1 MTGSPAPAGQEA
13 APAAGLRFRRS
24 DLFRKFIAWLF
35 LVDSW
40 IIRWPDNRDHGRDR
54 RSIRFAEI
62 GAGTEQR
69 RCRDLRRFGWRRC
82 RLGGRC
88 RRWLGG
94 CRGRSIVLRRRW
106 RRQLARR
113 LVRRRGLTFG
123 GTFGTPRRCV
133 GRSTNG
139 ASAARAR
146 ANSAASIAAR
156 ATASAPSI

>member
-1 MTGSPAPAGQEA
+1 DVLYQLSYCGGPCGRAHLIPGTTRIGKVDRPQMTGSPAPAGQEA
-13 APAAGLRFRRS
+13 APAAGLRLRRT

-54 RSIRFAEI
+54 RSIRFAEL

-69 RCRDLRRFGWRRC
+69 RCRDVRRFGWRRG

-94 CRGRSIVLRRRW
+94 CRGRRIGFGRRW
-106 RRQLARR
+106 
-113 LVRRRGLTFG
+113 
-123 GTFGTPRRCV
+123 
-133 GRSTNG
+133 GRE
-139 ASAARAR
+139 
-146 ANSAASIAAR
+146 
-156 ATASAPSI
+156 